1 MKILEK
7 KENIMINKLLLMV
20 SVIFIVLP
28 NLLAQENSSRNW
40 NNHTCAVSLTYDDG
54 LNVHLDIVAKAL
66 DSAGFKGTF
75 YIPVVSKPLFKRMD
89 EWAGIAE
96 NGHELGNHTL
106 FHPCSGKSKGRDW
119 VSEENDLDGYS
130 VSQIINEISM
140 ANVVLKAIDGKEKR
154 SFAYTCGDMAA
165 GDTVFVGLIKDD
177 FIAARGVSSR
187 MNPFCGTDLFDVGAY
202 MVMNQTGDE
211 LISLVK
217 QAQKEHAYLVFLFHG
232 VGGEHSINVSA
243 EAHSQLVHYLKANEK
258 DIWVASFSEVT
269 EYLKDQQ
276 NRN

>member
-1 MKILEK
+1 
-7 KENIMINKLLLMV
+7 MINKLLLMV
-20 SVIFIVLP
+20 SVVFIAFI
-28 NLLAQENSSRNW
+28 NLNAQEQSELSW
-40 NNHTCAVSLTYDDG
+40 NNHACAVSLTYDDG

-75 YIPVVSKPLFKRMD
+75 YIPVTSKPLFKRMN
-89 EWAGIAE
+89 EWAAMAK
-96 NGHELGNHTL
+96 NGHELGNHTM

-119 VSEENDLDGYS
+119 VSEENDLDRYS
-130 VSQIINEISM
+130 VAQMVNEIRM
-140 ANVVLKAIDGKEKR
+140 ANVLLNAVDGKDSR

-177 FIAARGVSSR
+177 FYSARGVASR

-202 MVMNQTGDE
+202 MIMNQTGDE
-211 LISLVK
+211 LINLVK
-217 QAQKEHAYLVFLFHG
+217 QAQRENTYLVFLFHG

-269 EYLKDQQ
+269 EFMQQ
-276 NRN
+276 QRSAK

>member
-1 MKILEK
+1 
-7 KENIMINKLLLMV
+7 MV
-20 SVIFIVLP
+20 LVVFMVLP
-28 NLLAQENSSRNW
+28 NLRAQNQPELPW

-75 YIPVVSKPLFKRMD
+75 YIPVTSKPLFKRMD
-89 EWAGIAE
+89 EWAAIAK
-96 NGHELGNHTL
+96 NGHELGNHTM

-130 VSQIINEISM
+130 VDQMVNEIRM
-140 ANVVLKAIDGKEKR
+140 ANVVMKAVDGKEKR
-154 SFAYTCGDMAA
+154 TFAYTCGDMAA

-177 FIAARGVSSR
+177 FISARGVASR
-187 MNPFCGTDLFDVGAY
+187 MNTFCGTDLFDVGAY

-211 LISLVK
+211 LINLVK
-217 QAQKEHAYLVFLFHG
+217 QAQKENTYLVFLFHG

-269 EYLKDQQ
+269 GYMQHQRSTE
-276 NRN
+276 

>member
-1 MKILEK
+1 
-7 KENIMINKLLLMV
+7 MINRLLLV
-20 SVIFIVLP
+20 VTFIFIVVI
-28 NLLAQENSSRNW
+28 NLNAQENQSRNW

-54 LNVHLDIVAKAL
+54 LNVHLDIVTKAL

-75 YIPVVSKPLFKRMD
+75 YIPVSSKPLFKRMD
-89 EWAGIAE
+89 EWAAISR

-119 VSEENDLDGYS
+119 VSEENDLDGYT
-130 VSQIINEISM
+130 VDQIVNEIGM
-140 ANVVLKAIDGKEKR
+140 ANVVLKAVDGKEKR

-165 GDTVFVGLIKDD
+165 GDTVFVGLIRDE

-187 MNPFCGTDLFDVGAY
+187 MNPYCGTDLFDVGAY

-211 LISLVK
+211 LINLVK
-217 QAQKEHAYLVFLFHG
+217 QAQKENTFLVFLFHG

-243 EAHSQLVHYLKANEK
+243 EAHSQLVHFLKANEK
-258 DIWVASFSEVT
+258 DIWVASFGEVT
-269 EYLKDQQ
+269 EYMKGQQ
-276 NRN
+276 EKK

>member
-1 MKILEK
+1 MKTLV
-7 KENIMINKLLLMV
+7 KLL
-20 SVIFIVLP
+20 VIFAFVL
-28 NLLAQENSSRNW
+28 NANAQENQSRNW
-40 NNHTCAVSLTYDDG
+40 KNHACAVSLTYDDG

-75 YIPVVSKPLFKRMD
+75 YIPVSSKPLFKRMD
-89 EWAGIAE
+89 EWAAIAK

-106 FHPCSGKSKGRDW
+106 FHPCSGKSKGREW
-119 VSEENDLDGYS
+119 VSEENDLDGYT
-130 VSQIINEISM
+130 VDQIVNEIRM
-140 ANVVLKAIDGKEKR
+140 ANVMLKAVDGKDSR

-177 FIAARGVSSR
+177 FYSARGVASR

-202 MVMNQTGDE
+202 MIMNQTGDE
-211 LISLVK
+211 LINLVK
-217 QAQKEHAYLVFLFHG
+217 QAQKENTYLVFLFHG

-258 DIWVASFSEVT
+258 DIWVAPFKEVT
-269 EYLKDQQ
+269 EYIQRQQ
-276 NRN
+276 STK